1 MRSSNAKP
9 AAPCVVPEISC
20 GRVLASLE
28 RAHESTQ
35 LLHRSPDSQRFDEF
49 WGSLM
54 RRGNDTACPR
64 HRVDA
69 TGSRGRRG
77 GVVCGQQPEN
87 LGRLDLLYA
96 REVMQSALSITSLVP
111 NLGPVGTQITII
123 GTGFSPAGNTVH
135 FGNGGRP
142 GVPSTSN
149 GARITYTIPN
159 AVGPHD
165 LNAETLIASKIEPV
179 WRAGAM
185 PAEGVIAIG
194 VALKIAS

>member
-9 AAPCVVPEISC
+9 AAACVVPEISC

-96 REVMQSALSITSLVP
+96 REVMRSGASE
-111 NLGPVGTQITII
+111 
-123 GTGFSPAGNTVH
+123 PATCSSEERGLCV
-135 FGNGGRP
+135 RLLD
-142 GVPSTSN
+142 
-149 GARITYTIPN
+149 A
-159 AVGPHD
+159 
-165 LNAETLIASKIEPV
+165 
-179 WRAGAM
+179 
-185 PAEGVIAIG
+185 
-194 VALKIAS
+194 